1 MKKTWFFDNNFLA
14 VGSISEP
21 FGHQLRMN
29 MGIMIPINS
38 DNFYFETKQEKIQMK
53 KIFFVL
59 FVIVILMISFLV
71 YDNRIRQLDL
81 KNHKTIS
88 LMNQILEF
96 RWVWWVVRKVDGPG
110 SKWTYINLILGRK
123 WLQMNTVLE

>member
-1 MKKTWFFDNNFLA
+1 MHLNRLKAYSNMDIRGLVMDSTMNFRKNLKFWKHF
-14 VGSISEP
+14 VDSFTVVPITEP

-29 MGIMIPINS
+29 MGVMIPINS

-59 FVIVILMISFLV
+59 FIIVILMISFLV

-96 RWVWWVVRKVDGPG
+96 R
-110 SKWTYINLILGRK
+110 
-123 WLQMNTVLE
+123 